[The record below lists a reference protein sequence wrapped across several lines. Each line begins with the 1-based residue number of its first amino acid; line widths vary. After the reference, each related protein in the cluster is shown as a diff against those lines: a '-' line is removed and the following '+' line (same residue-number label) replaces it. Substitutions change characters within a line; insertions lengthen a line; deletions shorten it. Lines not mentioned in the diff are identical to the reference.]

1 MLLGGDATKHAWKSR
16 EHSPFA
22 LAQDLLVKSFELSP
36 GQRPRGE
43 FYDGP
48 EAMSDNQ
55 YLLARGRM
63 LKRIAETR
71 DIARSGL
78 PHWASA
84 ADGKWTFTPDG
95 DWTGGAFVGELWLAH
110 LADPRQFPIEDA
122 RAALSRML
130 PRAERLTAFKGFGF
144 YHAGALG
151 SILCKDENARD
162 AALTAARSL
171 RDMFDPHLGLIPLGS
186 DAEEANAVGASESS
200 IDSLQATG
208 LLYWAA
214 DELSDAGMEE
224 VANAHLRRVLDIHVR
239 RDNSVIQSS
248 TLYPHTGEVLRT
260 HTHKG
265 YSDISTWGRAQG
277 WAMLYTAHAAMVRPD
292 EELWRDYAVRLLNWW
307 IDHVPADLVAFW
319 DFDDPA
325 IPNTSRD
332 TAATAIAA
340 AAALRLASALGP
352 ERGAK
357 YRLFAERTVTQ
368 LISKYLTPT
377 GPDDRRPP
385 GMLTGGCFTR
395 KAIVR
400 DIDAAQNVEL
410 IFGSYFL
417 FECLAILTD
426 LVPPGWV

>member
-1 MLLGGDATKHAWKSR
+1 
-16 EHSPFA
+16 
-22 LAQDLLVKSFELSP
+22 
-36 GQRPRGE
+36 
-43 FYDGP
+43 
-48 EAMSDNQ
+48 MSENQ
-55 YLLARGRM
+55 YLPARERM

-71 DIARSGL
+71 DAARSGL

-122 RAALSRML
+122 RATLDRML

-144 YHAGALG
+144 YHAGALA
-151 SILCKDENARD
+151 SILFKEENAR
-162 AALTAARSL
+162 AVALTAARSL

-186 DAEEANAVGASESS
+186 DAEEANAVGAAESS

-214 DELSDAGMEE
+214 EELSDARMEE
-224 VANAHLRRVLDIHVR
+224 VANAHMRRVLEIHVR
-239 RDNSVIQSS
+239 QDNSVIQSS
-248 TLYPHTGEVLRT
+248 TLDPRTGQVLRT

-277 WAMLYTAHAAMVRPD
+277 WAMLYTAHAAMVRP
-292 EELWRDYAVRLLNWW
+292 EEPLWRDYAVRLLDWW
-307 IDHVPADLVAFW
+307 IDHVPADLIAFW

-357 YRLFAERTVTQ
+357 YRAFAERTVTQ
-368 LISKYLTPT
+368 LISKFLTPT
-377 GPDDRRPP
+377 APDDPRPP

-426 LVPPGWV
+426 LVPPGWI